1 MVAGSETLV
10 NLEKGQEKGYLLH
23 LPQLVYVLSPNMRS
37 AWSERNIKKSL
48 CFTALLLGK
57 CQPPVSTYYVTLR
70 FPATLKEA
78 IYAGFIFVS
87 FVWPCLHLIFVSS
100 PKNLAI
106 LSLKFDWRGRISF
119 ACSINRWIRLPQFQS
134 LWKPVNLF
142 STWVMI
148 LTSASLFY
156 SYFSRHIILAY
167 CTIMVQW
174 RYFLSRDKIRRC
186 VP

>member
-1 MVAGSETLV
+1 MNHSIGSKSLV
-10 NLEKGQEKGYLLH
+10 NLEKVFRLQYFFH
-23 LPQLVYVLSPNMRS
+23 LQMWNQN
-37 AWSERNIKKSL
+37 WNIKKSV

-70 FPATLKEA
+70 FPATLKKA

-119 ACSINRWIRLPQFQS
+119 ACSINRWISLSQFQS
-134 LWKPVNLF
+134 LWKPVNLLFNMGHDFNFCKPLLILFFALYHF
-142 STWVMI
+142 S
-148 LTSASLFY
+148 LL
-156 SYFSRHIILAY
+156 RG
-167 CTIMVQW
+167 Q
-174 RYFLSRDKIRRC
+174 
-186 VP
+186 

>member
-1 MVAGSETLV
+1 MVAGSETPV

-37 AWSERNIKKSL
+37 AWSERNIKKSV

-70 FPATLKEA
+70 FPATLKKA

-87 FVWPCLHLIFVSS
+87 FAWPCLHLIFVSS
-100 PKNLAI
+100 PKSLAN

-119 ACSINRWIRLPQFQS
+119 ACSINRWSACPSFRVCGSQ
-134 LWKPVNLF
+134 
-142 STWVMI
+142 
-148 LTSASLFY
+148 LTSFQHGSWF
-156 SYFSRHIILAY
+156 
-167 CTIMVQW
+167 
-174 RYFLSRDKIRRC
+174 
-186 VP
+186 